1 MIFKDDIIT
10 RIKADFGS
18 NADKAMTAL
27 NEAVEK
33 THYLNVD
40 RIIRCI
46 VFLAEGNLSDLNMY
60 IKMAILDW
68 RDVIFCAEYETLSE
82 DLFPNDYKRLRDF
95 NKTFAECTIS
105 KKFKFLGNEK

>member
-18 NADKAMTAL
+18 DADKAMTAL

-33 THYLNVD
+33 TDSLDLD

-46 VFLAEGNLSDLNMY
+46 VFLAEGNLSNLNMY
-60 IKMAILDW
+60 IKMAILDY
-68 RDVIFCAEYETLSE
+68 RDVILCAEYEKLSD
-82 DLFPNDYKRLRDF
+82 DLFPNDNKRLRDF
-95 NKTFAECTIS
+95 NKTFAECTIPIT
-105 KKFKFLGNEK
+105 G